1 MSHSVVLASAA
12 VTAVLT
18 AAREPGRH
26 QPDQTAIS
34 TLLVALR
41 QLVVCDQVRW
51 TRTSLIPSVTI
62 TQLRSPAGGSPD
74 DDFEQKV
81 RLDLTHPD
89 NERQFLTFAR
99 RAGPPFGDTED
110 LVLRL
115 LEPHLDAALRRL
127 GFAGPHLTAREIEV
141 LRCVRDGLG
150 NAQIA
155 RQLGVAQS
163 TVVKHLEHV
172 FSRSGARSRAEAV
185 LLCAPALN

>member
-1 MSHSVVLASAA
+1 MSHPVVLASAA

-18 AAREPGRH
+18 AARAPGRH
-26 QPDQTAIS
+26 QPDRAAIG
-34 TLLVALR
+34 TLLMALS
-41 QLVVCDQVRW
+41 QLVGCDQVRW
-51 TRTSLIPSVTI
+51 TRTVLAPSATI
-62 TQLRSPAGGSPD
+62 VQIHRPARERPD
-74 DDFEQKV
+74 DEYEHQL
-81 RLDLTHPD
+81 RLDLSHPD

-99 RAGPPFGDTED
+99 RAGPPFGDTDD

-172 FSRSGARSRAEAV
+172 FSRSGARSHAEAV
-185 LLCAPALN
+185 LLCPPALN